1 MKISMINKNSR
12 IANQKLLLKIK
23 AKHLKIRIRTNNNI
37 IINKKS
43 NTLNLIMNMKIL
55 KIETS

>member
-1 MKISMINKNSR
+1 MINKNSR